1 MPKFSTFTNSPRL
14 RLAILYS
21 SVIGGILLI
30 LGYVT
35 HRVLAR
41 ISVQMVDRE
50 IDILSMSIN
59 ARLEKSLITPNIL
72 PADINR
78 TIPSICLT
86 HRPCSP
92 LKDSMFNNFIRE
104 DYHLQ
109 LLDNSGK
116 ALAAIG
122 EKPGLFPQLSDFSS
136 IRTVKDLQGTAY
148 HLHHIRLKTT
158 QNQDW
163 GYLQVGRSVQKY
175 DSYMMGL
182 HWLIIAGIPFTM
194 VVVGAASWWLAGVAM
209 QPIYKSYSQMQRFT
223 ADASHELRT
232 PIAAIKAMLEVAIV
246 NLNTNDPEIRST
258 FLGLQRQTDRMNT
271 LAQDLLLLSR
281 LDFDPPNHV
290 TSDSLRVSI
299 CLNEILQDLEEELAP
314 LAMEAQVDLSYHFQ
328 SPKNLYIL
336 GNTNQVY
343 RLFSN
348 LITNAIEY
356 TEPQGKVEIQLA
368 HFQNYAVVIVQDSGI
383 GIAKADLPHLFDRFY
398 RIQQDRSRQTGGLG
412 LGLAIVKA
420 IVKAH
425 GGQISIESEVGIG
438 SRFKVRLD
446 RILSSTSDRENG
458 KERSEQKKLKSSI
471 QTSVDSSDGDGEKKD
486 GNRWFH

>member
-1 MPKFSTFTNSPRL
+1 MPKFSTLTNSPRL

-21 SVIGGILLI
+21 SVIGGILLV
-30 LGYVT
+30 LGYAT

-41 ISVQMVDRE
+41 IYVQMVDRE
-50 IDILSMSIN
+50 IDILSMSMN
-59 ARLEKSLITPNIL
+59 VHLLEKSLITPNIL
-72 PADINR
+72 PADIDR
-78 TIPSICLT
+78 VVPSICLID
-86 HRPCSP
+86 RPCSV
-92 LKDSMFNNFIRE
+92 LKDSIFDNFIRE

-136 IRTVKDLQGTAY
+136 IKTVKDLQGNAY

-175 DSYMMGL
+175 GSYMMGL
-182 HWLIIAGIPFTM
+182 HWLIMAGIPFTM
-194 VVVGAASWWLAGVAM
+194 IVVGAASWWLAGVAM
-209 QPIYKSYSQMQRFT
+209 QPIYKSYTQMQRFT

-232 PIAAIKAMLEVAIV
+232 PIAAIKAMLEIAIV

-258 FLGLQRQTDRMNT
+258 FLALQRQTDRMNI

-281 LDFDPPNHV
+281 LDFDQPGHL

-314 LAMEAQVDLSYHFQ
+314 LAMAAQVDLSCHFQ
-328 SPKNLYIL
+328 SPTNLYIL
-336 GNTNQVY
+336 GNTNQIY

-356 TEPQGKVEIQLA
+356 TEPQGKVEIQLS
-368 HFQNYAVVIVQDSGI
+368 HHVQNYVVVIVQDSGI

-420 IVKAH
+420 IVQAH

-438 SRFKVRLD
+438 SRVKVRL
-446 RILSSTSDRENG
+446 SKVEAP
-458 KERSEQKKLKSSI
+458 
-471 QTSVDSSDGDGEKKD
+471 
-486 GNRWFH
+486 